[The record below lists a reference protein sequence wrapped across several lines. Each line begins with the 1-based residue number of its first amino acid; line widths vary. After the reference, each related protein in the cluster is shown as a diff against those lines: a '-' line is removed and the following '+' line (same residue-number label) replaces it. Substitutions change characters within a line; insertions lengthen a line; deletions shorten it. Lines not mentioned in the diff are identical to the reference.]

1 MRMVQPLWY
10 TNTTRRNNFVNKLMN
25 YNTIKKYLTFK
36 KIIIVNYLLTK
47 EMGTTK
53 FNLTLKNG
61 SRTLE
66 IINESMSISNKTL
79 IKRIQKNI
87 KWIKQFNFS
96 DMNEKELI
104 SISVYKDVMID
115 ISTIIELKKKIAR
128 ILKTNVENISIILGY
143 EDSVTY

>member
-1 MRMVQPLWY
+1 ME
-10 TNTTRRNNFVNKLMN
+10 F
-25 YNTIKKYLTFK
+25 
-36 KIIIVNYLLTK
+36 
-47 EMGTTK
+47 
-53 FNLTLKNG
+53 NG